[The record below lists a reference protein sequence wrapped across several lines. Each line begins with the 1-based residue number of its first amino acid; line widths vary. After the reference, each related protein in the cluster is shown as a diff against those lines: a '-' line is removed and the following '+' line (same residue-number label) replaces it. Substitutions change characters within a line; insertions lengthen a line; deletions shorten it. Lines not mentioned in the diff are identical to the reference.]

1 LADNDRGTELPHRIP
16 GAAWAGPT
24 PPVAPVALS
33 GELRQHMQA
42 AVKAERAAAGR
53 TTTVPGR
60 VPPPESAVSGETGP
74 EETSFP
80 ANGTNQMRNG
90 TAAAEP
96 AGAPG
101 SIARPLPED
110 HVTRRPGSAVKSG
123 PAVEPRKPRRRAGAR
138 LIALGLGVIVT
149 GSLAA
154 VATSHVALSSPDVR
168 AQAATWVAEQV
179 SPDVTVSCDA
189 PMCAALQNHG
199 FTASKLVVLGP
210 ATPDPLP
217 SVVVV
222 ETAAVRGLLGS
233 SLAITWAPAV
243 LASFGSGPSAITVRV
258 VAPRGGAAYR
268 AALQAGLAG
277 RKTSGAALLR
287 DSQVTVSTVA
297 RSQLLAGQVDPR
309 LLLALASLPGHEPID
324 IVRFGNPGPGASP
337 GVLLRFA
344 DLAEDIP
351 ATHMAAGAYARAVW
365 AVLNGT
371 SAQIRPARAVSG
383 PVQGQAV
390 LRIEYSAPSPP
401 GNIGS

>member
-1 LADNDRGTELPHRIP
+1 
-16 GAAWAGPT
+16 
-24 PPVAPVALS
+24 
-33 GELRQHMQA
+33 MQA
-42 AVKAERAAAGR
+42 AVDAERAAAGR
-53 TTTVPGR
+53 RTTVPER
-60 VPPPESAVSGETGP
+60 VPPPESAVSGRTGP

-90 TAAAEP
+90 ATAA
-96 AGAPG
+96 
-101 SIARPLPED
+101 
-110 HVTRRPGSAVKSG
+110 G
-123 PAVEPRKPRRRAGAR
+123 PAVEPRKPRRRAGVR
-138 LIALGLGVIVT
+138 LIALGLGVIVA

-168 AQAATWVAEQV
+168 AQAAAWVAEQV

-199 FTASKLVVLGP
+199 FPASKLVVLGP
-210 ATPDPLP
+210 ATPDTLP
-217 SVVVV
+217 SAVVV
-222 ETAAVRGLLGS
+222 ETATVRGLFGS

-243 LASFGSGPSAITVRV
+243 LASFGSGPGAITVRV

-268 AALQAGLAG
+268 AALRAGLAD

-287 DSQVTVSTVA
+287 DSQVTVSAVA
-297 RSQLLAGQVDPR
+297 RIQLLAGQVDPR

-324 IVRFGNPGPGASP
+324 IVRFGSPGPGSSP

-351 ATHMAAGAYARAVW
+351 AAHMAAAAYPRAVW

-371 SAQIRPARAVSG
+371 GARIRPARAVSA

-390 LRIEYSAPSPP
+390 LRIEFSAPSPP
-401 GNIGS
+401 GNSGS

>member
-1 LADNDRGTELPHRIP
+1 MADNDRGTELPHRIP
-16 GAAWAGPT
+16 GAAWPGPA

-42 AVKAERAAAGR
+42 AVEAERAAAR
-53 TTTVPGR
+53 RPTTVPGR
-60 VPPPESAVSGETGP
+60 

-90 TAAAEP
+90 AA
-96 AGAPG
+96 
-101 SIARPLPED
+101 
-110 HVTRRPGSAVKSG
+110 
-123 PAVEPRKPRRRAGAR
+123 AVEPRKPRRRSGAR
-138 LIALGLGVIVT
+138 LIALGLGVIVA

-154 VATSHVALSSPDVR
+154 VATSHVALSSPDIR
-168 AQAATWVAEQV
+168 AQAAAWVAEQI

-199 FTASKLVVLGP
+199 FPASKLVVLGP
-210 ATPDPLP
+210 ATPDTLP

-222 ETAAVRGLLGS
+222 ETATVRGLFGS

-243 LASFGSGPSAITVRV
+243 LASFGSGPGAITVRV

-277 RKTSGAALLR
+277 RVTSGAALLR
-287 DSQVTVSTVA
+287 DSQVTVSAVA
-297 RSQLLAGQVDPR
+297 RIQLLAGQVDPR

-324 IVRFGNPGPGASP
+324 IARFGNLGPGSSP

-351 ATHMAAGAYARAVW
+351 AAHLAGAAYARAVW

-371 SAQIRPARAVSG
+371 GARIRPARAVSG
-383 PVQGQAV
+383 LVRGQAV
-390 LRIEYSAPSPP
+390 LRIEFSAPSPP

>member
-1 LADNDRGTELPHRIP
+1 
-16 GAAWAGPT
+16 
-24 PPVAPVALS
+24 
-33 GELRQHMQA
+33 MQA
-42 AVKAERAAAGR
+42 AVEAERAAAGR

-60 VPPPESAVSGETGP
+60 VPPPESAVSGGTGP

-90 TAAAEP
+90 AAA
-96 AGAPG
+96 A
-101 SIARPLPED
+101 
-110 HVTRRPGSAVKSG
+110 G
-123 PAVEPRKPRRRAGAR
+123 PAVEPRKPRRRAGVR

-168 AQAATWVAEQV
+168 AQAAAWVAEQV

-199 FTASKLVVLGP
+199 FPASKLVVLGP
-210 ATPDPLP
+210 ATPDTLP

-222 ETAAVRGLLGS
+222 ETATVRGLFGS
-233 SLAITWAPAV
+233 SLALTWAPAV
-243 LASFGSGPSAITVRV
+243 LASFGSGPGAITVRV

-268 AALQAGLAG
+268 AALQAGLAD
-277 RKTSGAALLR
+277 RMTSGAALLR
-287 DSQVTVSTVA
+287 DSQVTVSAVA
-297 RSQLLAGQVDPR
+297 RIQLLAGQVDPR

-324 IVRFGNPGPGASP
+324 IVRFGSPGPGSSP

-351 ATHMAAGAYARAVW
+351 AAHMAAAAYARAVW

-371 SAQIRPARAVSG
+371 GARIRPARAVSG

-390 LRIEYSAPSPP
+390 LRIEFSAPSPP

>member
-1 LADNDRGTELPHRIP
+1 
-16 GAAWAGPT
+16 
-24 PPVAPVALS
+24 
-33 GELRQHMQA
+33 MQA
-42 AVKAERAAAGR
+42 AVEAERAAAGR

-60 VPPPESAVSGETGP
+60 VPPPESAVSEGTGP
-74 EETSFP
+74 EETSVP
-80 ANGTNQMRNG
+80 GNGTNQMRDG
-90 TAAAEP
+90 AAA
-96 AGAPG
+96 
-101 SIARPLPED
+101 
-110 HVTRRPGSAVKSG
+110 
-123 PAVEPRKPRRRAGAR
+123 AVEPRKPRRRAGIR
-138 LIALGLGVIVT
+138 LIALGLGVIVA
-149 GSLAA
+149 GSMAA

-168 AQAATWVAEQV
+168 AQAAAWVAEQV

-199 FTASKLVVLGP
+199 FPASKLVVLGP
-210 ATPDPLP
+210 ATPDTLP

-222 ETAAVRGLLGS
+222 ETATVRGLFGS

-243 LASFGSGPSAITVRV
+243 LASFGSGPGAITVRV

-268 AALQAGLAG
+268 AALQAGLAD
-277 RKTSGAALLR
+277 RMTSGAALLR
-287 DSQVTVSTVA
+287 DPQVTVSAVA
-297 RSQLLAGQVDPR
+297 RIQLLAGQVDPR

-324 IVRFGNPGPGASP
+324 IVRFGSPGPGSSP

-351 ATHMAAGAYARAVW
+351 AAHMAAAAYARAVW

-371 SAQIRPARAVSG
+371 GARIRPARAVSG

-390 LRIEYSAPSPP
+390 LRIEFSAPSPP